1 MENTK
6 AIQSSLDIIKAQ
18 ARSICD
24 AINRQWDKDA
34 EKVWDTSDAELR
46 NEAMSIMY
54 DEAANIL
61 AHCMTIEKNLDKLD
75 AMLPVAI
82 VAGTE
87 SAKAMEKTEVEIED
101 LF

>member
-1 MENTK
+1 MESTK
-6 AIQSSLDIIKAQ
+6 AIQSNLDTIKAQ
-18 ARSICD
+18 ARSICT
-24 AINRQWDKDA
+24 AISEQWDKDA
-34 EKVWDTSDAELR
+34 EKIWDSADSELR

-61 AHCMTIEKNLDKLD
+61 AHCMVIEKNLDKLD

-87 SAKAMEKTEVEIED
+87 SAKAQEQTEVEIED